1 MKRRIASFAVFLVI
15 LVLVGIEV
23 IGMADANP
31 MVPKNSDNGFEK
43 PVILIIS
50 PLNNEALNS
59 TSNLYLNFVVNYP
72 PSWKKIQIDNYTL
85 GHIDSLDISID
96 GVKSNH
102 FVNSYSYN
110 DSNYNFTDF
119 SINLKTLDAG
129 SHLANITV
137 YAHSYSLGYIVG
149 VSDNSFPPLDTSIG
163 TLYSFPITVFETV
176 NFTINQQMQPSP
188 TPAASQNMPTI
199 NTGPTLPVELNPPV
213 IYIILAVVII
223 IVALASVSLVY
234 FRRRKGKN

>member
-1 MKRRIASFAVFLVI
+1 MRRIAVLAVLLTI
-15 LVLVGIEV
+15 SVLVGTEV
-23 IGMADANP
+23 IGVVIANP
-31 MVPKNSDNGFEK
+31 MVPKNSDSGFEK
-43 PVILIIS
+43 PTIIIKS
-50 PLNNEALNS
+50 PLNNETLNN

-85 GHIDSLDISID
+85 GHIDSLDVSID

-119 SINLKTLDAG
+119 SINLKTLCSG

-137 YAHSYSLGYIVG
+137 YAHSYSLGYTVG
-149 VSDNSFPPLDTSIG
+149 LSDNSFPPLDTSIG

-176 NFTINQQMQPSP
+176 NFTINQKMQPSP
-188 TPAASQNMPTI
+188 TPTASQSMPTI
-199 NTGPTLPVELNPPV
+199 NTDPKLPLESNSS
-213 IYIILAVVII
+213 IVII
-223 IVALASVSLVY
+223 IMASVIVIIAVASVTLVY
-234 FRRRKGKN
+234 FKKRRGKA